1 MLHVLHCGVLYTEL
15 PGTAPVPKMQINV
28 FHGELEGGACRGE
41 AGGGEQAYSAGH
53 TPVLTL
59 LGMMDAGSA
68 VA

>member
-1 MLHVLHCGVLYTEL
+1 MLHGLLCGVLYTES

-28 FHGELEGGACRGE
+28 FTGSGGGVVQGEP
-41 AGGGEQAYSAGH
+41 GGGEQACSAGH

-59 LGMMDAGSA
+59 LGMMDAASA